1 MGTLWGQVQKSPKIG
16 QKMSENRSDKGP
28 KIVLN
33 PPWKNCLGTW
43 HMAHGTCHM
52 AHGTWHMAQFLLDFC
67 QKAHAAAAT
76 ATATHDELWS
86 AQTLPSHRTQ
96 E

>member
-33 PPWKNCLGTW
+33 PGGLKIPICPGGLKIPICPGTW
-43 HMAHGTCHM
+43 HMAHGTWYMAHGTWHM
-52 AHGTWHMAQFLLDFC
+52 AHGTWHMAHAGFLPKGARDGGGDGD
-67 QKAHAAAAT
+67 A
-76 ATATHDELWS
+76 
-86 AQTLPSHRTQ
+86 
-96 E
+96 